1 MGTSAAWLRTR
12 PAWVEMRR
20 LVRPLPSEPLSSA
33 STPIAAPPTLI
44 AALPL
49 SSPSQCLAL
58 PAKAAA
64 SSACPRPAT
73 RASPPRPTPARRCAS
88 TSPRC
93 LSRLAPSPTNA
104 CAPCLAPSS
113 PCSNRPGPS
122 VRCRGSRTGP
132 CPHGSHCRRGRS
144 LSTASLGSSTADGC
158 PDRYLGELSQSERN
172 ALLDRTGLSPQQV
185 RLVHAAP
192 ATDRAVHRLVA
203 VSGPWGR
210 SLVPRLPLI
219 AIASVS

>member
-1 MGTSAAWLRTR
+1 MPRT
-12 PAWVEMRR
+12 ASKGSG
-20 LVRPLPSEPLSSA
+20 LFGLPSPGHSRQSSSPDAGKTLRFDEP
-33 STPIAAPPTLI
+33 
-44 AALPL
+44 ALPEPSRAEPHQRLRSLPGPVVAVLEQAWTKRAL
-49 SSPSQCLAL
+49 SGLAYWTLPSRISL
-58 PAKAAA
+58 P
-64 SSACPRPAT
+64 
-73 RASPPRPTPARRCAS
+73 
-88 TSPRC
+88 
-93 LSRLAPSPTNA
+93 SRL
-104 CAPCLAPSS
+104 
-113 PCSNRPGPS
+113 
-122 VRCRGSRTGP
+122 
-132 CPHGSHCRRGRS
+132 S
-144 LSTASLGSSTADGC
+144 LSTASLDSSPADGC